1 MSGAEL
7 LRSVRNFRSPMFR
20 IFFASDIHAS
30 DVVFRKF
37 LNAGNY
43 YRADALLYG
52 GDITGKALIFIEKDH
67 DGNYQADFL
76 GSHETATGEEQLN
89 NLTSRIMDRGYYYR
103 IMDGADI
110 DAVMQSKAEM
120 QRLMMEEM
128 VRRIEKWL
136 ELARG
141 FYSKSTKKIYLLLG
155 NDDPR
160 EILEALRKGENQNI
174 IEVCEKNF
182 LLDGG
187 IEGIGVPFSNITPWN
202 LPGDLPEEELQAK
215 IDLLTSKLNDVHTS
229 IFLIHVPPINT
240 AIDEAPLLED
250 MKLKVDLTGIKT
262 THVGSTAVRATI
274 EKLQP
279 MISLHGHIH
288 ESRGVARI
296 GKTLCVNPGSEYEQ
310 GILRGAIL
318 NIDEKSRKL
327 KSHLL
332 VSG

>member
-1 MSGAEL
+1 
-7 LRSVRNFRSPMFR
+7 
-20 IFFASDIHAS
+20 
-30 DVVFRKF
+30 
-37 LNAGNY
+37 
-43 YRADALLYG
+43 
-52 GDITGKALIFIEKDH
+52 
-67 DGNYQADFL
+67 
-76 GSHETATGEEQLN
+76 
-89 NLTSRIMDRGYYYR
+89 
-103 IMDGADI
+103 
-110 DAVMQSKAEM
+110 
-120 QRLMMEEM
+120 
-128 VRRIEKWL
+128 
-136 ELARG
+136 
-141 FYSKSTKKIYLLLG
+141 
-155 NDDPR
+155 
-160 EILEALRKGENQNI
+160 
-174 IEVCEKNF
+174 
-182 LLDGG
+182 
-187 IEGIGVPFSNITPWN
+187 
-202 LPGDLPEEELQAK
+202 
-215 IDLLTSKLNDVHTS
+215 LLTSKLNDVHTS

-250 MKLKVDLTGIKT
+250 LKLKVDLTGIKT

>member
-1 MSGAEL
+1 
-7 LRSVRNFRSPMFR
+7 
-20 IFFASDIHAS
+20 
-30 DVVFRKF
+30 
-37 LNAGNY
+37 
-43 YRADALLYG
+43 
-52 GDITGKALIFIEKDH
+52 
-67 DGNYQADFL
+67 
-76 GSHETATGEEQLN
+76 
-89 NLTSRIMDRGYYYR
+89 
-103 IMDGADI
+103 MDGADI
-110 DAVMQSKAEM
+110 ETVMQSKAEM

-136 ELARG
+136 ELARD
-141 FYSKSTKKIYLLLG
+141 FYSKSTKKVYLLLG

-160 EILEALRKGENQNI
+160 EILDVLRKGENQNI

-250 MKLKVDLTGIKT
+250 LKLKVDLTGIKT

-279 MISLHGHIH
+279 MVSLHGHIH
-288 ESRGVARI
+288 ESRGVSRI